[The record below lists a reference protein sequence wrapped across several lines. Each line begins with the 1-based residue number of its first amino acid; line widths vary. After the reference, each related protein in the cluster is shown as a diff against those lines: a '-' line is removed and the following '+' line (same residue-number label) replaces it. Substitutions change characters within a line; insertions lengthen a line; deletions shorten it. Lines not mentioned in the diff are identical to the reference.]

1 MKSKTDFRQASI
13 SGLSALLSAFLLGLA
28 GVFERPLNWTY
39 FLVFFFV
46 GLGMLKFV
54 TEVFNLIS
62 PVQAKQINLK
72 ELENKAIV
80 AEAFNQSKS
89 QH

>member
-13 SGLSALLSAFLLGLA
+13 YALSGFLSALLLGAA
-28 GVFERPLNWTY
+28 GFYRGSLNWT
-39 FLVFFFV
+39 FFPVCFFV

-54 TEVFNLIS
+54 TEVFNIIS
-62 PVQAKQINLK
+62 PVQARQADLK
-72 ELENKAIV
+72 DQENKAIV
-80 AEAFNQSKS
+80 ADAFNQSKS

>member
-13 SGLSALLSAFLLGLA
+13 YALSALLSALLLGEA
-28 GVFERPLNWTY
+28 GFYRGSLDWT
-39 FLVFFFV
+39 FLPVCFFV

-62 PVQAKQINLK
+62 PVQAKKINLR

-80 AEAFNQSKS
+80 AETFNQSKS

>member
-1 MKSKTDFRQASI
+1 MKSKIDFRQASI
-13 SGLSALLSAFLLGLA
+13 SGLSALLSALLLGLA
-28 GVFERPLNWTY
+28 GVFDRPLNWTY

-54 TEVFNLIS
+54 TEVFNIIS
-62 PVQAKQINLK
+62 PVQARQADLK
-72 ELENKAIV
+72 DEENKAIV
-80 AEAFNQSKS
+80 ADAFNQSKS

>member
-13 SGLSALLSAFLLGLA
+13 YALSALLSALLLGEA
-28 GVFERPLNWTY
+28 GFYRGSLDWT
-39 FLVFFFV
+39 FFPVCFFI

-54 TEVFNLIS
+54 TEVFNIIS
-62 PVQAKQINLK
+62 PVQARQADLK
-72 ELENKAIV
+72 DEENKAIV
-80 AEAFNQSKS
+80 ADAFNQSKS